1 MGLGNDK
8 RRLDDKT
15 RGDEAVT
22 GTEVRKCQP
31 PPSFSRFT
39 LPIFNSFHHRLCNH
53 DPDITLCPISPILP
67 VAATGGKL
75 SRTGEE
81 FATDE

>member
-1 MGLGNDK
+1 MGLGNDE

-22 GTEVRKCQP
+22 GTEVRKCQS
-31 PPSFSRFT
+31 PSFSRFT
-39 LPIFNSFHHRLCNH
+39 LPIFNSFHRRLCNL
-53 DPDITLCPISPILP
+53 DPDITSRPISPILP

-75 SRTGEE
+75 SRTGED